1 MPTNMSNDNSRMAA
15 HASDHKSEAGFT
27 LIEMVIA
34 LLIML
39 IGLLALAAAIGFA
52 LAVSNKGRTVTNT
65 KLLVVSILEQM
76 ETLRNTKQL
85 TYGQISNAG
94 QVDNTGA
101 TQNFSGFPN
110 DFREIS
116 TNPGPD
122 GIFGTTDDFVD
133 AGPDATYG
141 TNDDFVNTALARPGY
156 TRQILITPLS
166 DNLKK
171 IQVTLQYPRQG
182 GSGFDS
188 IVAISYLNNDAH
200 SNFLP

>member
-1 MPTNMSNDNSRMAA
+1 MSNDNSGMAS
-15 HASDHKSEAGFT
+15 HASDRSQAGFT
-27 LIEMVIA
+27 LIEMVA
-34 LLIML
+34 AMLIMM
-39 IGLLALAAAIGFA
+39 IALLALAATIAFA

-85 TYGQISNAG
+85 TYAQISNAG
-94 QVDNTGA
+94 HVDNTGA
-101 TQNFSGFPN
+101 TQSFEGFPN

-116 TNPGPD
+116 MNPGPD

-141 TNDDFVNTALARPGY
+141 TNDDFVNPSLARPGY

-171 IQVTLQYPRQG
+171 IQVTIQSPSQSG
-182 GSGFDS
+182 GVDS
-188 IVAISYLNNDAH
+188 IVGISYLNNDAH

>member
-1 MPTNMSNDNSRMAA
+1 MSTNIPNNNSHRAS
-15 HASDHKSEAGFT
+15 HASDHSQAGFT
-27 LIEMVIA
+27 LLEMVA
-34 LLIML
+34 AMLIML
-39 IGLLALAAAIGFA
+39 IALLALAASIAFA
-52 LAVSNKGRTVTNT
+52 LAVSNKGRNVTNT

-94 QVDNTGA
+94 QVDNAGA
-101 TQNFSGFPN
+101 TDSFAGFPN

-116 TNPGPD
+116 VNPGPD

-133 AGPDATYG
+133 AGPDGAYG
-141 TNDDFVNTALARPGY
+141 TNDDFVNPSLARPGY
-156 TRQILITPLS
+156 KRQILITPLS

-171 IQVTLQYPRQG
+171 IKVTLQYPG
-182 GSGFDS
+182 TNGAVDS
-188 IVAISYLNNDAH
+188 IEGISYLNNDAH

>member
-1 MPTNMSNDNSRMAA
+1 MSNDNSRMASR
-15 HASDHKSEAGFT
+15 ASDHSPAHSEAGFT
-27 LIEMVIA
+27 LIEMVMA
-34 LLIML
+34 MLIML
-39 IGLLALAAAIGFA
+39 IGLLALAATIAFA
-52 LAVSNKGRTVTNT
+52 LAVSNKGRSVTNT

-94 QVDNTGA
+94 QVDDTGA
-101 TQNFSGFPN
+101 TESFPGFPN

-116 TNPGPD
+116 VNPGPD

-141 TNDDFVNTALARPGY
+141 TQDDFINTSLARPGY

-171 IQVTLQYPRQG
+171 IQVTMRYPRQG
-182 GSGFDS
+182 GGVDS
-188 IVAISYLNNDAH
+188 IVGISYLNNDAH

>member
-1 MPTNMSNDNSRMAA
+1 MPINMSNDNSSMAS
-15 HASDHKSEAGFT
+15 HASDHSQAGFT
-27 LIEMVIA
+27 LIEMVA
-34 LLIML
+34 AMLIML
-39 IGLLALAAAIGFA
+39 IALLALAGSIAFA
-52 LAVSNKGRTVTNT
+52 LAVSNKGRSVTNT

-94 QVDNTGA
+94 QVDDTGA
-101 TQNFSGFPN
+101 TENFAGFPN

-116 TNPGPD
+116 MNPGPD

-141 TNDDFVNTALARPGY
+141 TNDDFVNPALARAGY

-171 IQVTLQYPRQG
+171 IQVTLKAPGQG
-182 GSGFDS
+182 GAVDS
-188 IVAISYLNNDAH
+188 IVGISYLNNDAH

>member
-1 MPTNMSNDNSRMAA
+1 MASSL
-15 HASDHKSEAGFT
+15 ASDHSHDRSEAGFT

-34 LLIML
+34 MLIML
-39 IGLLALAAAIGFA
+39 IGLLALAATIAFA
-52 LAVSNKGRTVTNT
+52 LAVSNKGRSVTNT

-94 QVDNTGA
+94 HVDDTGA
-101 TQNFSGFPN
+101 TDNFAGFPN
-110 DFREIS
+110 DFRDVSI
-116 TNPGPD
+116 NPGPD
-122 GIFGTTDDFVD
+122 GIFGTSDDLID
-133 AGPDATYG
+133 AGPDHTYG

-156 TRQILITPLS
+156 SRQIVITPLS

-171 IQVTLQYPRQG
+171 IQVTLKFPRQG
-182 GSGFDS
+182 GGTDS
-188 IVAISYLNNDAH
+188 IVGISYLNNDAH